1 MKRKRNSNVKRRVRT
16 DRIFFVGF
24 LIIFMVCFLPFALKK
39 KPALNETEKADPA
52 AVQTDAPFTVADKPG
67 IRLRYS
73 RTPLQGI
80 DYTVI
85 RSDAAVLYDMTSGEV
100 LFSKNPQKHLYP
112 ASMTKVL
119 TACVALR
126 YLEPSDELTVG
137 SELDML
143 QPESS
148 LAYLVKDTKITLE
161 DALYGLLLP
170 SGNDAA
176 YTIAVNTARKVS
188 NNPNM
193 PNIDA
198 VKYFAALMNDEALD
212 AGAENSHFVVPDG
225 YYDPDHYTTPEDM
238 LKIAIRSAKYPLIAE
253 IGAHAEYE
261 AATSTGQSY
270 SWENGNA
277 LVNPEDEFFLP
288 FVNGLKTGFFD
299 EAGYCMVATASE
311 NDHDLISVIM
321 KAPSA
326 EVRYNDV
333 SKLFWSVIDPGHSL
347 KPEVTAEPE
356 VTEAVQ

>member
-1 MKRKRNSNVKRRVRT
+1 MKRKRKSNVKRRVRT

-39 KPALNETEKADPA
+39 KPAATEAERSDPA
-52 AVQTDAPFTVADKPG
+52 AIQTDAPFTVNDKPG

-73 RTPLQGI
+73 YAPPQGI
-80 DYTVI
+80 DYTKLG
-85 RSDAAVLYDMTSGEV
+85 SDALVLYDKTSGEV

-126 YLEPSDELTVG
+126 YMDPKTELTVG
-137 SELDML
+137 SELDL
-143 QPESS
+143 LKPESS

-212 AGAENSHFVVPDG
+212 AGAEDSHFVVPDG

-238 LKIAIRSAKYPLIAE
+238 LKIAIRSAQYPLIAE
-253 IGAHAEYE
+253 IGSHAEYE
-261 AATSTGQSY
+261 TTTSSGQTY

-277 LVNPEDEFFLP
+277 LIIPDDEFFLS
-288 FVNGLKTGFFD
+288 FVTGLKTGFFD
-299 EAGYCMVATASE
+299 EAGYCMVATASQNGHE
-311 NDHDLISVIM
+311 LISVIM

-326 EVRYNDV
+326 EVRYRDAA
-333 SKLFWSVIDPGHSL
+333 KLFWSVYDPQHL
-347 KPEVTAEPE
+347 NAPQTTEPA
-356 VTEAVQ
+356 VTEAIQ